1 MISAHKKSRIDT
13 DYFRSSIRLH
23 LKAKGSKKLISHKT
37 DRRSPVD
44 EMPGGKIGF
53 DAVRRMAL
61 ALPEVE
67 EGTMHGSPAFKVRG
81 KLLACTAIHKSA
93 EPDTLAVRIPFDL
106 RAELME
112 SDPGSYYLTD
122 HYVNYPVVLV
132 RLSRIEVEGLRELLG
147 ASWRFVSAK
156 RPKIRRVVRRRR

>member
-1 MISAHKKSRIDT
+1 MISAHKKCGIDT

-23 LKAKGSKKLISHKT
+23 LKAKGSKERLLISHKA

-44 EMPGGKIGF
+44 EMPGGKISF
-53 DAVRRMAL
+53 DAVRRMAV

-81 KLLACTAIHKSA
+81 KLLACAAIHKSA

-106 RAELME
+106 RADLME
-112 SDPGSYYLTD
+112 SDTDSYYLTD

-132 RLSRIEVEGLRELLG
+132 RLSRIDMEGLRELLW

-156 RPKIRRVVRRRR
+156 RPKQSQS

>member
-1 MISAHKKSRIDT
+1 MRIDI
-13 DYFRSSIRLH
+13 DYFWSSIHLY
-23 LKAKGSKKLISHKT
+23 LKAKGSKKRLLIGHNG

-44 EMPGGKIGF
+44 EMLGRKISF
-53 DAVRRMAL
+53 DAVRGMAVAL
-61 ALPEVE
+61 AEVE

-81 KLLACTAIHKSA
+81 KLLACAAIHKSA

-112 SDPGSYYLTD
+112 SDPDSYYLTD

-132 RLSRIEVEGLRELLG
+132 RLSRIDMEGVRELLG

-156 RPKIRRVVRRRR
+156 RPKIKR